1 MPRGIGNDGP
11 IEQHFITNP
20 TFDGGQAKTPNVN
33 SAASKPKADALPKK
47 AETRTDI
54 AIADL
59 KSGFGMILDLIKSPF
74 SFLAKNTY
82 SEADPELKAKKM
94 EDMAQNIF
102 SVAVLPAT
110 VPAALLG
117 AVILTPIA
125 LVSGLIAFGAKKSTL
140 DLVKPDR
147 SAQRQEMAAR
157 RAQSFRNDVNT
168 K

>member
-1 MPRGIGNDGP
+1 MPRGINNDGP
-11 IEQHFITNP
+11 IEQNFITNP
-20 TFDGGQAKTPNVN
+20 TFDGGQSKTPNID
-33 SAASKPKADALPKK
+33 SAASRPRVDTLPKK
-47 AETRTDI
+47 PETRADI
-54 AIADL
+54 AVADL

-74 SFLAKNTY
+74 SFAFKNTY
-82 SEADPELKAKKM
+82 SETDPELKAKKM

-102 SVAVLPAT
+102 SVVVLPAT